1 MNRIMN
7 KVMLLV
13 LLTSIGIVSA
23 IAETQSI
30 TIDVVPDNAG
40 SVQMWRVIDYGT
52 NNVHYDFIGSTKT
65 TMTNPFE
72 KNGICTPEQYT
83 NNNGPC
89 DLISIIPFN
98 DLLSPYKLVNMCDG
112 YDNQCIKGTYIGG
125 IWDQLPS
132 WTVTAYYEIPED
144 KEPPKITGI
153 VLSTTTPYVGD
164 YINVMVAATDNVEVT
179 KVLAEGVQLTYSG
192 NSWNGKIQAL
202 YAGSHSI
209 NVLAYDGVGNYVQDT
224 SKSYTSK
231 AKPTPTPTPS
241 TTPTPTPTPEIPFH
255 VTKLTLKEIDK
266 NWITVNISTTGV
278 GTLGI
283 DLDEA
288 RVLTKNI
295 LSTDKGFTTKF
306 ETTLGTHFVCVY
318 DLNNAQNEI
327 ICDSIDIKPPPT
339 PTPTPTYPDTTP
351 TEIPSSFDTGSS
363 EPAKSGLNAIYG
375 LLNVD
380 SSPNNAT
387 IYINKANMG
396 LTPKRF
402 DIKPGGHEVRIVKAG
417 YAEFTK
423 KYIVGEGQVVD
434 VIVKLVKLNGTNVTD
449 QTTVVQTTDN
459 IASVSLSETNK
470 TTNLNKENKQQDT
483 PFNYP
488 ALALILMAGGLIILS
503 LNAYSKSLK
512 ENKTMFPDNKSKD
525 DLTEKIK
532 KLFKK

>member
-13 LLTSIGIVSA
+13 LLTSIGIISA

-40 SVQMWRVIDYGT
+40 SVQMWRIIDYGT
-52 NNVHYDFIGSTKT
+52 NNVHYDFVGSTRT
-65 TMTNPFE
+65 QMTNPFE
-72 KNGICTPEQYT
+72 ENGICTPEQYA

-98 DLLSPYKLVNMCDG
+98 DPLSAYKLVNMCDG
-112 YDNQCIKGTYIGG
+112 YDKQCIKGTYIGG
-125 IWDQLPS
+125 VWDQLS
-132 WTVTAYYEIPED
+132 AWTVTAYYEIPED

-153 VLSTTTPYVGD
+153 ALSTNTPYLGD
-164 YINVMVAATDNVEVT
+164 YVNIMVTATDNVDVT
-179 KVLAEGVQLTYSG
+179 RVLAEGVQLTYNG
-192 NSWNGKIQAL
+192 ASWNGKIQAL
-202 YAGSHSI
+202 YEGTHSI

-224 SKSYTSK
+224 SKSYTGMV
-231 AKPTPTPTPS
+231 KPTQPPTPP
-241 TTPTPTPTPEIPFH
+241 PTPVNPFH
-255 VTKLTLKEIDK
+255 VTKLTLSEIDK
-266 NWITVNISTTGV
+266 NWITVNVNTTGT

-283 DLDEA
+283 DLDQA
-288 RVLTKNI
+288 RVLTKEI
-295 LSTDKGFTTKF
+295 LSTDIGFITKF
-306 ETTLGTHFVCVY
+306 ETTLGVHFICAY
-318 DLNNAQNEI
+318 DLNNAQKEI
-327 ICDSIDIKPPPT
+327 ICDSIEIKLPVT
-339 PTPTPTYPDTTP
+339 PTPTPPVPTYPPDLNL
-351 TEIPSSFDTGSS
+351 SSESGSS
-363 EPAKSGLNAIYG
+363 GSEPSKLGPNAIYG
-375 LLNVD
+375 LLNID

-434 VIVKLVKLNGTNVTD
+434 VIVKLVKLNETNVTTND
-449 QTTVVQTTDN
+449 TSNDIVTV
-459 IASVSLSETNK
+459 SNK
-470 TTNLNKENKQQDT
+470 TETLTLSNKETKQNADADA

-488 ALALILMAGGLIILS
+488 LAILIILAAG
-503 LNAYSKSLK
+503 LLGICVNIYSKSLK
-512 ENKTMFPDNKSKD
+512 ENKTLVTDNKSE